1 MQTILIIDDDVEGC
15 FLLSRYLGKNN
26 YKVETSHSGSK
37 GIAKALEQSF
47 DLVLS
52 DFRLGDMDGREVLQK
67 IKKIKPNQPVIMITS
82 YTDIKTA
89 VDLIKMGAF
98 DYLTKPLIPEEVV
111 ITIRKALSHEKPAA
125 ARHEVAESPIKKTA
139 KKQNEDIIVRL
150 DDQDFLKTKSPESN
164 ELYTQLELI
173 AATNYNVI
181 LYGES
186 GTGKEVMAKSIHNHS
201 NRSTQ
206 QFIALDCGTLT
217 KELAG
222 SELFGHEKGAFTG
235 AVTTKTGH
243 FELADKGT
251 LFLDEVGNLPYDVQA
266 VLLRVIQE
274 RKIKRIGGTKEI
286 DVDVRLIVAAHESL
300 QDAYKNGKFREDLY
314 HRFNEFTI
322 NIPPLRV
329 RKADIMNFA
338 QFFLDKTN
346 LELDKN
352 IEGFDEE
359 VKEIFLNY
367 QWSGNLREMRNII
380 RRTVLLTDEGMVL
393 AKSLPHE
400 MSHQS
405 NPAQKPVFYHSS
417 KDSSK
422 DLAHE
427 TEYEKINSVL
437 KQVNYSKTKAAEI
450 LNIDRKTLYNKM
462 KEYNLLKE

>member
-1 MQTILIIDDDVEGC
+1 MFMQTILIIDDDVDSC
-15 FLLSRYLGKNN
+15 FLLSRYLIKNN
-26 YKVETSHSGSK
+26 FKVDTSHSGSK

-47 DLVLS
+47 DLILS

-67 IKKIKPNQPVIMITS
+67 IKKTKPNQPVIMITS

-111 ITIRKALSHEKPAA
+111 LTIRKALSPESLKINGKETTA
-125 ARHEVAESPIKKTA
+125 SPIKKTD
-139 KKQNEDIIVRL
+139 KKQSDDLIVRL
-150 DDQDFLKTKSPESN
+150 NNREFLKTKSQASE
-164 ELYTQLELI
+164 ELYNQIELI

-201 NRSTQ
+201 NRANQ

-217 KELAG
+217 KELAA
-222 SELFGHEKGAFTG
+222 SELFGHEKGSFTG
-235 AVTTKTGH
+235 AITAKTGH

-274 RKIKRIGGTKEI
+274 RQIKKVGGTQEI
-286 DVDVRLIVAAHESL
+286 DIDVRLIVAANENL
-300 QDAYKNGKFREDLY
+300 QDAYKSGKFREDLY

-322 NIPPLRV
+322 NIPPLRG
-329 RKADIMNFA
+329 RKADIMEFA
-338 QFFLDKTN
+338 QFFLTQTN
-346 LELDKN
+346 HELDKN
-352 IEGFDEE
+352 IEGFDDE

-367 QWSGNLREMRNII
+367 QWPGNLREMRNII
-380 RRTVLLTDEGMVL
+380 RRTVLLTDKGLVL
-393 AKSLPHE
+393 AKSLPRE
-400 MSHQS
+400 MSLKS
-405 NPAQKPVFYHSS
+405 SEEQKPAFYQQSS
-417 KDSSK
+417 KEP
-422 DLAHE
+422 AHE
-427 TEYEKINSVL
+427 TEYERINAAL
-437 KQVNYSKTKAAEI
+437 KQVNYSKTKAAEL
-450 LNIDRKTLYNKM
+450 LNIDRKTLYNKL

>member
-1 MQTILIIDDDVEGC
+1 MQTILIIDDDVDSC
-15 FLLSRYLGKNN
+15 FLLSRYLIKNN
-26 YKVETSHSGSK
+26 YKVEASHSGSK

-47 DLVLS
+47 DLILS

-111 ITIRKALSHEKPAA
+111 LTIKKALSTESHKVSIKETAVSPEK
-125 ARHEVAESPIKKTA
+125 KLF
-139 KKQNEDIIVRL
+139 KKQSDDIIVRL
-150 DDQDFLKTKSPESN
+150 NNREFLKTKSQASE
-164 ELYTQLELI
+164 ELYTQIELI

-201 NRSTQ
+201 SRASQ
-206 QFIALDCGTLT
+206 HFIALDCGTLT
-217 KELAG
+217 KELAA
-222 SELFGHEKGAFTG
+222 SELFGHEKGSFTG
-235 AVTTKTGH
+235 AVTAKTGH

-274 RKIKRIGGTKEI
+274 RKIKKVGGTQEI
-286 DVDVRLIVAAHESL
+286 DIDVRLIVAANENL
-300 QDAYKNGKFREDLY
+300 QDAYKSGKFREDLY

-322 NIPPLRV
+322 NIPPLRG
-329 RKADIMNFA
+329 RKTDIMEFA
-338 QFFLDKTN
+338 QFFLTQTN
-346 LELDKN
+346 HELDKN
-352 IEGFDEE
+352 IEGFDDE

-367 QWSGNLREMRNII
+367 QWPGNLREMRNII
-380 RRTVLLTDEGMVL
+380 RRTVLLTDKGLVL

-400 MSHQS
+400 MSLKSTQE
-405 NPAQKPVFYHSS
+405 QKPTFNQNSS
-417 KDSSK
+417 KEPER
-422 DLAHE
+422 E
-427 TEYEKINSVL
+427 TEYERINAAL
-437 KQVNYSKTKAAEI
+437 KQVNYSKTKAAEL
-450 LNIDRKTLYNKM
+450 LNIDRKTLYNKL